1 MIARP
6 RESFV
11 NENVNVYL
19 IDRFPIGLFRANVTK
34 LYFDKP
40 KMLRIPT
47 IRGRPCTS
55 VAEELKQRLPAT
67 NPAGGMIRAGLEF
80 GISSPAS

>member
-11 NENVNVYL
+11 NENLNVYL
-19 IDRFPIGLFRANVTK
+19 IDRFPMGLFRTNVTK
-34 LYFDKP
+34 LYFNKP

-47 IRGRPCTS
+47 ARGRPCTS
-55 VAEELKQRLPAT
+55 VAEELNQRLPA

-80 GISSPAS
+80 RISSAAS